1 VTTHHNWFFRD
12 DADRKAASDSRAIGE
27 SVPGLGAAS
36 DSEALGGSGSASGLP
51 VGGPSVG
58 GSLVIFDL
66 DGVISDAS
74 RRQHFLSGERKDFRG
89 FFMAAVDDPPLAAGQ
104 ALAASVADDHTVA
117 ILTARPFYVVDNTR
131 SWLAANDV
139 RHDLLILRPQ
149 RGEGVHSASADFKRR
164 ELRRLWDAGYEVT
177 VALDD
182 DERIIDMYRSEGVFA
197 LYIHSGYYEH

>member
-1 VTTHHNWFFRD
+1 MTTHHNWFFRD
-12 DADRKAASDSRAIGE
+12 DADRKAASDSRAIG
-27 SVPGLGAAS
+27 
-36 DSEALGGSGSASGLP
+36 GSGSASGLP
-51 VGGPSVG
+51 VGGSSASGLPVG
-58 GSLVIFDL
+58 GSSAGGPLVIFDL

-89 FFMAAVDDPPLAAGQ
+89 FFLAAVDDPPLAAGQ
-104 ALAASVADDHTVA
+104 ALAASVSADHTVA

-164 ELRRLWDAGYEVT
+164 ELHRLWAAGYEVT